1 MVKAV
6 LHSGM
11 IQPLSPLP
19 EEWHEGQEL
28 LIQQAGPAGPE
39 DWDAW
44 EREMEALA
52 ANVSFDDHL
61 RVEAALAEADRE
73 AKEFVRRSGRKGP
86 RGAAGM

>member
-6 LHSGM
+6 FQKGV

-19 EEWHEGQEL
+19 EEWQEGQEL
-28 LIQQAGPAGPE
+28 LIQEVVPEGPA

-52 ANVSFDDHL
+52 AQISPEDHL

-73 AKEFVRRSGRKGP
+73 AKDLVRRQMGLP
-86 RGAAGM
+86 

>member
-6 LHSGM
+6 LHSGI

-28 LIQQAGPAGPE
+28 LIQEAAPAGPE
-39 DWDAW
+39 NWDAW
-44 EREMEALA
+44 EQEMEALA
-52 ANVSFDDHL
+52 LDIPPEDHL

-73 AKEFVRRSGRKGP
+73 AKEFVRRQMGLL
-86 RGAAGM
+86 

>member
-6 LHSGM
+6 LHDGV

-19 EEWHEGQEL
+19 DTWSEGQEL
-28 LIQQAGPAGPE
+28 LVQEAGPVGLE

-44 EREMEALA
+44 EQEIENLA
-52 ANVSFDDHL
+52 ANISPEDHL

-73 AKEFVRRSGRKGP
+73 AKEFVRRQMGLD
-86 RGAAGM
+86 

>member
-6 LHSGM
+6 LQSGV

-28 LIQQAGPAGPE
+28 LIQDAGPVEPE

-44 EREMEALA
+44 ESEMEALA
-52 ANVSFDDHL
+52 ANISPEDHL
-61 RVEAALAEADRE
+61 RVDAALAEADRD
-73 AKEFVRRSGRKGP
+73 AKEFVRRQMGL
-86 RGAAGM
+86 A

>member
-6 LHSGM
+6 LHDGV

-19 EEWHEGQEL
+19 EKWHEGQEL
-28 LIQQAGPAGPE
+28 LIQEAGPADPE

-52 ANVSFDDHL
+52 LDISPEDHL

-73 AKEFVRRSGRKGP
+73 AKELVRRQMGL
-86 RGAAGM
+86 A